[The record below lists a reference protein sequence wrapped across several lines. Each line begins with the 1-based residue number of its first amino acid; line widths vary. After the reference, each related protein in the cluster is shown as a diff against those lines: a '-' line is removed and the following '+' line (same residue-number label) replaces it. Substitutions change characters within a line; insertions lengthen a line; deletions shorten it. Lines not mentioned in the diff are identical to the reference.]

1 MAIFAFFGEL
11 GVALSVRPFTP
22 SFLRPPNIGDPC
34 ALGLSIVGPQS
45 PHGRQ
50 VRLVSDPDL
59 RGEARAL
66 TWTDQG

>member
-34 ALGLSIVGPQS
+34 ALGLSITNLQS
-45 PHGRQ
+45 PSTWPTGM
-50 VRLVSDPDL
+50 SGL
-59 RGEARAL
+59 RP
-66 TWTDQG
+66 